1 MCGRFT
7 LSQSA
12 ETLSQAFQIPSF
24 PDLEQQYNIAPTHA
38 VATVLYNSDKKREF
52 QQLRWGLIPSWA
64 KDIGIGAKLI
74 NARSETVA
82 EKPAFRA
89 AFKYRRCIV
98 IADGFYEWQQ
108 QGTTVI
114 SPASVE
120 KQFSSRQNKFKKQ
133 PFYFRLQD
141 AQPFGF
147 AGLWEQW
154 ESPEGKKIASCTILT
169 TVANELL
176 QPMHDR
182 MPVILSHQDYDLW
195 LNPQVQTLEPLHHIL
210 RPYPAVE
217 MSAYP
222 VSTVVN
228 NPRHNSSECITPMH

>member
-1 MCGRFT
+1 M
-7 LSQSA
+7 
-12 ETLSQAFQIPSF
+12 
-24 PDLEQQYNIAPTHA
+24 
-38 VATVLYNSDKKREF
+38 YNSDTKREF

-82 EKPAFRA
+82 EKPAFRN
-89 AFKYRRCIV
+89 AFKHRRCLIM
-98 IADGFYEWQQ
+98 ADGFYEWQQ
-108 QGTTVI
+108 QGKTVE
-114 SPASVE
+114 SLASH
-120 KQFSSRQNKFKKQ
+120 SGKFKKQ

-176 QPMHDR
+176 QPIHDR

-195 LNPQVQTLEPLHHIL
+195 LNPQVQTLESLHHIL

-228 NPRHNSSECITPMH
+228 NPRYNSSECIKPYQPSGVGDS